1 MCDVT
6 HSFMYAHSRGNDVNM
21 LARCDSVPRCICVGY
36 VSLSFWVSC
45 AKEPYLSATLSQQ
58 RKCILW
64 TEKVWFMEPPIVAM
78 CRMCHTD
85 MCHTDMCHRD
95 VSHRYVSHRYCHT
108 DICHTDM
115 CHTDVCR
122 TDICHTN
129 LIHLFVCV
137 TQIRVTQMCVTQMWV
152 TQICVAQ
159 LERDNVVYWKTKR
172 KIKNDLQCRTDICCT
187 DIYHTNLFHLF
198 VCVTS
203 HTYLC
208 DASLCHASYMYL
220 SHVSHS
226 WVSCISILS
235 FGHSSCV
242 LPPHLLQQRSS
253 AWWRIDSCTPA
264 LLITTAG
271 LKTTPCALVLT
282 RRFNAQQKS
291 LQLNATPWSTLF
303 TVTEKVNCSA
313 PGLQ

>member
-1 MCDVT
+1 MVPRHTSPAFPLFGKDFFSRKTHPVKATSCLVFAHVEFSVTPWSKWKVIQSFMCDVT

-115 CHTDVCR
+115 CHTD
-122 TDICHTN
+122 TCHRDVSHRYVSHRYVSQ
-129 LIHLFVCV
+129 IYF
-137 TQIRVTQMCVTQMWV
+137 TQIYV
-152 TQICVAQ
+152 TQICVTQMYVAQ
-159 LERDNVVYWKTKR
+159 IYVT
-172 KIKNDLQCRTDICCT
+172 RTSYISL
-187 DIYHTNLFHLF
+187 YVSHRYVSHR
-198 VCVTS
+198 CVS
-203 HTYLC
+203 HRC
-208 DASLCHASYMYL
+208 E
-220 SHVSHS
+220 SHRYVSHS
-226 WVSCISILS
+226 
-235 FGHSSCV
+235 
-242 LPPHLLQQRSS
+242 
-253 AWWRIDSCTPA
+253 
-264 LLITTAG
+264 
-271 LKTTPCALVLT
+271 
-282 RRFNAQQKS
+282 
-291 LQLNATPWSTLF
+291 
-303 TVTEKVNCSA
+303 
-313 PGLQ
+313 